1 MKRNFNF
8 FVEKTIP
15 EETSAARSTLYIFK
29 SGNPFQ
35 QKRERKLILSPQEL
49 KVLSIEMD
57 LAKKVVSFQ
66 KAFIIKARCAE
77 ICS

>member
-8 FVEKTIP
+8 FRENYP
-15 EETSAARSTLYIFK
+15 EETSAARSTLYIFR

-35 QKRERKLILSPQEL
+35 QKREMKLILPPQEL

-57 LAKKVVSFQ
+57 LAQKVV
-66 KAFIIKARCAE
+66 
-77 ICS
+77 